1 MLAIN
6 APPGQGPTRQP
17 FVHYRCLCSSPGP
30 SASASDAHL
39 AAQGKGETEDHGETG
54 VEATMDIDSK
64 DKEKD
69 RAATPTSSSPG
80 PSSSSDLVPFSASS
94 PLSSSQ
100 QPRQKS
106 PTTLAGVHASG
117 NNSDGHGS
125 QSLSRLYFCD
135 SCDEVRCPKCVQ
147 DEIVCYYCP
156 NCLFDVPTAS
166 VKSEKHK

>member
-1 MLAIN
+1 
-6 APPGQGPTRQP
+6 
-17 FVHYRCLCSSPGP
+17 
-30 SASASDAHL
+30 
-39 AAQGKGETEDHGETG
+39 
-54 VEATMDIDSK
+54 MDIDSK

-69 RAATPTSSSPG
+69 KAAIPTSSSPG
-80 PSSSSDLVPFSASS
+80 PSSSSDLVPFSTES

-106 PTTLAGVHASG
+106 PSTQPGVHASG
-117 NNSDGHGS
+117 NNSDVHGS